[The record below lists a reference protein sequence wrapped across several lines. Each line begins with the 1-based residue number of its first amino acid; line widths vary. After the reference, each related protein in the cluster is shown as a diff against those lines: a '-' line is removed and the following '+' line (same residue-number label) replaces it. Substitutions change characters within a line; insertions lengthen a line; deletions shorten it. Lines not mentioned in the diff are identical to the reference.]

1 MGDHARPRISGR
13 HRKPG
18 VPARAAAATAA
29 AATGTATAGVII
41 LAGHASA
48 APVVPAAFSHAA
60 GQVSTTTEE
69 NVIHQQLSIR
79 LRLHL
84 DHLRHVGHLRHL
96 ELIKQEKAQHVNLAA
111 QVAPHAVQAP
121 HAYGIY
127 SYGEL
132 ESLWRSAGGAS
143 WAASTAACIAEHESG
158 GNPAAISPTDDFGL
172 WQINGSHGAMASL
185 NPGVNVHSAIII
197 SNDGTNWGPWTT
209 APDCGV

>member
-69 NVIHQQLSIR
+69 NVIHQLSIR
-79 LRLHL
+79 LQMHL
-84 DHLRHVGHLRHL
+84 DHLRHVDHLRHM
-96 ELIKQEKAQHVNLAA
+96 ELIKQEKAQHVQLAA

-143 WAASTAACIAEHESG
+143 WAANTAACIAEHESG
-158 GNPAAISPTDDFGL
+158 GNPGAISPTDDFGL

>member
-1 MGDHARPRISGR
+1 MGEHARPRISGR

-18 VPARAAAATAA
+18 MPARAAAVTAA
-29 AATGTATAGVII
+29 AATGTATAGVIF

-69 NVIHQQLSIR
+69 NVIHHQLGIR
-79 LRLHL
+79 LRMHL
-84 DHLRHVGHLRHL
+84 DHLRHVGHLRHV
-96 ELIKQEKAQHVNLAA
+96 ELIKQEKAQY
-111 QVAPHAVQAP
+111 VQP
-121 HAYGIY
+121 VSSPRVFGTY

-143 WAASTAACIAEHESG
+143 WAANTAACIAEHESG
-158 GNPAAISPTDDFGL
+158 GNPGAISPTDDFGL

>member
-1 MGDHARPRISGR
+1 MGEHARPRISGR

-18 VPARAAAATAA
+18 MPARAAAVTAA
-29 AATGTATAGVII
+29 AATGTATAGVIF

-48 APVVPAAFSHAA
+48 APVVAPAIHAA
-60 GQVSTTTEE
+60 QVSTSTRTEE
-69 NVIHQQLSIR
+69 TVIQQQINAR
-79 LRLHL
+79 LLAHL
-84 DHLRHVGHLRHL
+84 AHLRHVVHLRHV
-96 ELIKQEKAQHVNLAA
+96 ELIKQEKAQQEKVHLQLAA
-111 QVAPHAVQAP
+111 RPAAP
-121 HAYGIY
+121 HAYGTY

-132 ESLWRSAGGAS
+132 ESLRRSAGGAS
-143 WAASTAACIAEHESG
+143 WAANTAACIAEHESG
-158 GNPAAISPTDDFGL
+158 GNPGAISPTDDFGL

>member
-18 VPARAAAATAA
+18 MPARAAAATAA

-96 ELIKQEKAQHVNLAA
+96 ELIKQEKAQHVNLA
-111 QVAPHAVQAP
+111 VRTSFH
-121 HAYGIY
+121 GGGTL
-127 SYGEL
+127 SCSGL
-132 ESLWRSAGGAS
+132 EALWEAAGGSHGEAFL
-143 WAASTAACIAEHESG
+143 AAEIAMAESG
-158 GNPAAISPTDDFGL
+158 GNQYAVSPGDDVGY
-172 WQINGSHGAMASL
+172 WQINRPSWGAMASTD
-185 NPGVNVHSAIII
+185 PIVNAESAVKI
-197 SNDGTNWGPWTT
+197 SNDGTNFTPWTT
-209 APDCGV
+209 YTHGLYVGRC

>member
-1 MGDHARPRISGR
+1 MGEHARPRISGR

-18 VPARAAAATAA
+18 MPARAAAATAA

-69 NVIHQQLSIR
+69 NVIHQLSIR
-79 LRLHL
+79 LQMHL
-84 DHLRHVGHLRHL
+84 DHLRHVGHLRHV
-96 ELIKQEKAQHVNLAA
+96 ELIKQEKAQY
-111 QVAPHAVQAP
+111 VQP
-121 HAYGIY
+121 VSSPRVFGTY

-143 WAASTAACIAEHESG
+143 WAANTAACIAEHESG
-158 GNPAAISPTDDFGL
+158 GNPGAISPTDDFGL